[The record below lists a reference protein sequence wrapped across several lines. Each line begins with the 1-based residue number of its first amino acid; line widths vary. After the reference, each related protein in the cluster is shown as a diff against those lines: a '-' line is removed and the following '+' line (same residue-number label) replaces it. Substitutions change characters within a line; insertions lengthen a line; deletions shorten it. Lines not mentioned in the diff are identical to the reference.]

1 MKNIMEPSEIT
12 EPSKTKKTKSLDKII
27 VFDIETTGLPGKGEI
42 IEIGAIKYNKS
53 GVKYKVVG
61 MFSKRIKPET
71 DFWSEQA
78 AATHKI
84 TKKQLQNCKTIKEIL
99 PEFLSFLE
107 PDYVV
112 LGHRVGFDCTF
123 IREFCVK
130 HGFETPK
137 NILLDTYNIAINVL
151 HIDKK
156 LAKLN
161 FKKKYDLHLSDL
173 FKYYNIKL
181 SLGSHHRAY
190 VDALSTAEIFF
201 KMKSGLRLSQLK
213 PSTFDKMEFKLVL
226 SMLKENTDKED

>member
-1 MKNIMEPSEIT
+1 MKTIKSSEEKIEIT
-12 EPSKTKKTKSLDKII
+12 NSAKPRSLDKII
-27 VFDIETTGLPGKGEI
+27 VFDIETTGLPGQGEI
-42 IEIGAIKYNKS
+42 IEIGAIKYNKK

-99 PEFLSFLE
+99 PEFLIFLE

-123 IREFCVK
+123 IREFCIK
-130 HGFETPK
+130 HKFEIPK

-213 PSTFDKMEFKLVL
+213 PNSFDKIEFKLVQN
-226 SMLKENTDKED
+226 MLKEKKNKDE